1 LIHWELH
8 KFLTIIKSI
17 ILLSIIFLTIT
28 KVNATTA
35 NCSGGECEFNYSHH
49 YSYVKTNCFQNL
61 SFEEV
66 ETELSY
72 FKILKTGQKCEV
84 FEITE

>member
-1 LIHWELH
+1 MN
-8 KFLTIIKSI
+8 IIKSI
-17 ILLSIIFLTIT
+17 TLLSIIFLTIT
-28 KVNATTA
+28 KVNAATA

-66 ETELSY
+66 ETS
-72 FKILKTGQKCEV
+72 FMFFTILKNGQKCQVLESHN
-84 FEITE
+84 

>member
-1 LIHWELH
+1 M
-8 KFLTIIKSI
+8 TIIKSI

-66 ETELSY
+66 ETS
-72 FKILKTGQKCEV
+72 FMFFTILKNGQKCKVLESHN
-84 FEITE
+84 